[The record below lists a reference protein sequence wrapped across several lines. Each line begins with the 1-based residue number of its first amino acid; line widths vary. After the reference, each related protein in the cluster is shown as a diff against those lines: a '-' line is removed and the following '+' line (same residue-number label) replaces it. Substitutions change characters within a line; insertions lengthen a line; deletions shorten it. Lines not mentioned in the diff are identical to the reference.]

1 MSTFFN
7 PGARF
12 RRMNRFFSEIE
23 EPQSAAFQSG
33 SPSLPR

>member
-12 RRMNRFFSEIE
+12 RRMNLKNFNFRK
-23 EPQSAAFQSG
+23 AYLG
-33 SPSLPR
+33 